1 MWGIAEWWT
10 SKYKNDEAGRSTTG
24 GEGKSIAGMHIYYQE
39 AIDNWSFMKQ
49 GDRALN
55 LPIDS

>member
-1 MWGIAEWWT
+1 MCGIAEWWT

-24 GEGKSIAGMHIYYQE
+24 GEGKSIAGMHTYYHVLV
-39 AIDNWSFMKQ
+39 DNRSFMKQ
-49 GDRALN
+49 GGSALN